1 MQTAV
6 TVVPDANGMAV
17 RQSQNNPEYG
27 FIVLKQ
33 SRTLIQT
40 NPNNQ
45 KSVGWVKVTNNTAL
59 IKGKVEELQA
69 LNLAPE
75 QTLPGKIVVKESLSP
90 FSEEYPDQHLKV
102 AGDTGIVCCIDGQPI
117 YRMAFYTLDENEQD
131 VFIAHDNGDAIR
143 DANTPAENQVE
154 ESSEEEVTEETVEDT
169 VEDTVE
175 EEVEEVE
182 EDEFSFEM

>member
-6 TVVPDANGMAV
+6 TVVPDANGMSV

-27 FIVLKQ
+27 YIVLKQ

-90 FSEEYPDQHLKV
+90 FSEE
-102 AGDTGIVCCIDGQPI
+102 
-117 YRMAFYTLDENEQD
+117 
-131 VFIAHDNGDAIR
+131 
-143 DANTPAENQVE
+143 
-154 ESSEEEVTEETVEDT
+154 
-169 VEDTVE
+169 
-175 EEVEEVE
+175 
-182 EDEFSFEM
+182 